1 MRKPLR
7 AWAMAVIVLLVRT
20 TALAADAPPVAPA
33 MEWGEVFAAQFRDP
47 PNDYR
52 LMQYQLSDQG
62 LERNSRYG
70 SGGFLAFFYQNLYQ
84 AHHGG
89 PEQIGPLV
97 EAARKKGMRVWLA
110 DDFGYPSGMAG
121 GKVVADNPAYEVRG
135 LAHVSLEGAGAQ
147 PAAIELPD
155 GAERIVSA
163 VLYPLDAGKPQ
174 FVRGQVV
181 PVEARRVSA
190 IGLPGPWR
198 LCAFVTVIRN
208 RDVQAQSTMPQFKHT
223 GRYPDLLNPEA
234 VARFLA
240 HMHAPIAAHIADLS
254 AKVEGFYT
262 NEPHLMQLHWAQPEA
277 PFACQPWN
285 DRLPGKFR
293 EMHGYDLTPLLGALY
308 EGDDLA
314 ARRVRM
320 HFQQTVAELLAVS
333 FARQIRDWCQARGI
347 SSSGHLLLDE
357 HLAMHV
363 AAYGDYMKF
372 ASEFD
377 VPAMD
382 TGIPNPDRIA
392 SFNYQFARYTSSIAT
407 WKERDRTMCLLDPI
421 ITGGGL
427 NRLSPAMPLLFN
439 SVNMACLYGISDFST
454 YVALQARPDGRA
466 TGYSVE
472 DYRALNDYVGRLCLL
487 LRGARPVTSVA
498 LYYPIAMFQADFR
511 PSRQFHNTSLA
522 GYRKRQGA
530 WNATEQALGNA
541 DLECTIVHPDAVAQS
556 AVDQGR
562 MKIGYG
568 SFRYLILPQVDFVPW
583 PVLEKIQAFE
593 AGGGT
598 VLWVDTKPQVGTY
611 AREDALVAAALQEA
625 KIVRP
630 ADLATRITNPYDA
643 QFNLRFQPGPGR
655 LAVARFQREGQPM
668 YLLVNR
674 TEQPLKA
681 ELTAPSASQVKI
693 WDPSTGNITGFTLPT
708 VLEIGALRGV
718 VVLAGR

>member
-1 MRKPLR
+1 
-7 AWAMAVIVLLVRT
+7 MAVIVLLGPT
-20 TALAADAPPVAPA
+20 LAPGGDAPPVASA
-33 MEWGEVFAAQFRDP
+33 MAQRETLAAQFRDP

-52 LMQYQLSDQG
+52 LMQYQLNDQG

-84 AHHGG
+84 ARDGG
-89 PEQIGPLV
+89 PRQIGPLV
-97 EAARKKGMRVWLA
+97 EAAREKGMRVWLA

-121 GKVVADNPAYEVRG
+121 GKVVAENPAYEVRG
-135 LAHVSLEGAGAQ
+135 LAQVSLEGTGAQ
-147 PAAIELPD
+147 PVVIELPA

-163 VLYPLDAGKPQ
+163 VLYPLDDGKPQ
-174 FVRGQVV
+174 FARGQVV
-181 PVEARRVSA
+181 PVDERRVSA
-190 IGLPGPWR
+190 VGLPGPWR

-240 HMHAPIAAHIADLS
+240 HMHAPILAQIENPS
-254 AKVEGFYT
+254 SKVEGFYT
-262 NEPHLMQLHWAQPEA
+262 NEPNLMQLHWAQPEA
-277 PFACQPWN
+277 PYACQPWN

-293 EMHGYDLTPLLGALY
+293 DMHGYDLNPLLGALY
-308 EGDDLA
+308 VGDDLA

-320 HFQQTVAELLAVS
+320 HFQQTVAELLTVN
-333 FARQIRDWCQARGI
+333 FARQIREWCHARGI

-392 SFNYQFARYTSSIAT
+392 TFNYQFARYTSSIAT

-421 ITGGGL
+421 ITGGGRD
-427 NRLSPAMPLLFN
+427 RLSPAIPLLFN

-522 GYRKRQGA
+522 GYRKRQSA
-530 WNATEQALGNA
+530 WNATEQALRAA

-556 AVDQGR
+556 AVADGT

-568 SFRYLILPQVDFVPW
+568 SFRYLIMPQVDFVSLS
-583 PVLEKIQAFE
+583 VLEKIQAFE

-598 VLWVDTKPQVGTY
+598 VLWVDTKPQAGAY
-611 AREDALVAAALQEA
+611 AREDACVADALKEVKA
-625 KIVRP
+625 IRP
-630 ADLATRITNPYDA
+630 ADLAARITQPYAADL
-643 QFNLRFQPGPGR
+643 NLRFEPGPDR
-655 LAVARFQREGQPM
+655 LAVARFRRGGQSL
-668 YLLVNR
+668 YYLVNR
-674 TEQPLKA
+674 TDQPIKA
-681 ELTAPSASQVKI
+681 AVHSTVGARVEVL
-693 WDPSTGNITGFTLPT
+693 DPTTGNIAAITLPT
-708 VLEIGALRGV
+708 VMEVGAFRSL
-718 VVLAGR
+718 VVLR